1 MERVVMR
8 KEYVVK
14 EECILKDFLD
24 KNMTDISKHKRK
36 GLLTNGVIEVNG
48 IVRTKYNYLLKVG
61 DKITLKE
68 KEVPTSLN
76 IIYEDDDIIVVD
88 KPSGVLTIGTDKHEE
103 NTLYREVSHYVK
115 QKKASNRIFIV
126 HRLDKDTSGVIL
138 FCKNQKLKRMFQDH
152 WNEFVLKREYVGV
165 TEGVPKQRKG
175 TVIQYLKENE
185 QYMVYATSAKEGKK
199 AITNYEVIEEN
210 GKYAYVRF
218 QLETGRKNQIRV
230 ACKSLGCPLVG
241 DKKYGAKTN
250 PMHRLLL
257 HASMFSC
264 MHPVT
269 HKKLQFSSKI
279 PKKFQKLTK

>member
-1 MERVVMR
+1 MR

-279 PKKFQKLTK
+279 PTKFQKLTK

>member
-1 MERVVMR
+1 MERVIMR

-14 EECILKDFLD
+14 EVCILKDFLE

-36 GLLTNGVIEVNG
+36 SLLTNGVIEVNG
-48 IVRTKYNYLLKVG
+48 KVQTKYNYPLKVG
-61 DKITLKE
+61 DKITFRE
-68 KEVPTSLN
+68 KEIPTSLN
-76 IIYEDDDIIVVD
+76 ILYEDDDIIVVD
-88 KPSGVLTIGTDKHEE
+88 KPSGVLTVGTDKHED
-103 NTLYREVSHYVK
+103 NTLYREVSYYVK
-115 QKKASNRIFIV
+115 QKKVSNRIFIV
-126 HRLDKDTSGVIL
+126 HRLDKDTSGIIL

-152 WNEFVLKREYVGV
+152 WNELVLKREYVGI
-165 TEGVPKQRKG
+165 TEGVPKQKKG

-185 QYMVYATSAKEGKK
+185 QFMVYATSPKEGKK

-210 GKYAYVRF
+210 GRYAYVRF

-257 HASMFSC
+257 HASMFAC
-264 MHPVT
+264 IHPVT

-279 PKKFQKLTK
+279 PKNFQKLTK

>member
-1 MERVVMR
+1 MERDIMQ

-14 EECILKDFLD
+14 EECILKDFLE

-36 GLLTNGVIEVNG
+36 ALLTNGVIEVNG
-48 IVRTKYNYLLKVG
+48 KVRTKYNYPLKEG

-68 KEVPTSLN
+68 KEVPTSLD
-76 IIYEDDDIIVVD
+76 ILYEDNDIVVVD
-88 KPSGVLTIGTDKHEE
+88 KPSGVLTVGTDKHEE

-152 WNEFVLKREYVGV
+152 WNELVLKREYVGV
-165 TEGVPKQRKG
+165 TEGIPKQRKG

-199 AITNYEVIEEN
+199 AITNYEVIEDN

-257 HASMFSC
+257 HASLFTC
-264 MHPVT
+264 IHPVT

-279 PKKFQKLTK
+279 PKNFQKLIK

>member
-1 MERVVMR
+1 MR

-14 EECILKDFLD
+14 EECILKEFLD

-48 IVRTKYNYLLKVG
+48 VVRTKYNYLLKVG

-76 IIYEDDDIIVVD
+76 IIYEDEDIIVVD

-279 PKKFQKLTK
+279 PQKFQKLTK

>member
-1 MERVVMR
+1 MR

-14 EECILKDFLD
+14 DVCILKDFLD
-24 KNMTDISKHKRK
+24 KNMTDVSKHKRK
-36 GLLTNGVIEVNG
+36 GLLTNGIIEVNG
-48 IVRTKYNYLLKVG
+48 KVQTKYNYPLKIG

-68 KEVPTSLN
+68 KEIPTSLN

-88 KPSGVLTIGTDKHEE
+88 KPSGVLTIGTEKHEE
-103 NTLYREVSHYVK
+103 NTLYREVSYYVK
-115 QKKASNRIFIV
+115 QKKASNRIFVV

-152 WNEFVLKREYVGV
+152 WNELVLKREYVGV
-165 TEGVPKQRKG
+165 TEGVLKKRKG
-175 TVIQYLKENE
+175 TIIQYLKENE
-185 QYMVYATSAKEGKK
+185 QYMIYETSMKEGKK
-199 AITNYEVIEEN
+199 AITHYEVMEEN

-264 MHPVT
+264 AHPVT

-279 PKKFQKLTK
+279 PKNFQKLTK